1 MEKIR
6 VVHHANQLGL
16 GGTEK
21 TMQLFCKYMDKNIFD
36 VHVLTRKDPAPLTEI
51 WMTNI
56 KALLGRGKYK
66 AKKSQFEQ
74 AFRRAPEFKELLG
87 PDNVHFYTLSSLPE
101 IIAKISPLILHV
113 HNSGIIEPPL
123 DQPHAISQI
132 PAIFTT
138 NIFGKQGRSPEQE
151 KISKILFVSNW
162 LKEYASWSKGDSRC
176 DVLYNPIEKPLTDTN
191 LRSELNISEDV
202 FVIGRVGRNAYDIYD
217 PISIKAYKEIEN
229 KKTLFLVLSP
239 PLQMVKDAKEIGIRN
254 ILFLEPST
262 NDLFL
267 SRFYNTIDIFA
278 HARLDGET
286 FGCAIAEAMIHG
298 KPVVSHQSGI
308 YNAQT
313 EIIDDSCGFIA
324 DKDDFTAYAAFLKRL
339 FENREL
345 REQMGA
351 AARKKALMNFEAG
364 VVTKKLETLYL
375 DELRK
380 KGNRTEIGQT
390 RPQAT

>member
-21 TMQLFCKYMDKNIFD
+21 TMQIFCKYMDKNIFD
-36 VHVLTRKDPAPLTEI
+36 VHVLTRKHPAPLTEI
-51 WMTNI
+51 WMTDI
-56 KALLGRGKYK
+56 KAVLGRKKYK
-66 AKKSQFEQ
+66 EKKSQFEH
-74 AFRRAPEFKELLG
+74 AFMRTPEFKELLG
-87 PDNVHFYTLSSLPE
+87 PDNVHFYTLSTLPN
-101 IIAKISPLILHV
+101 IMAKISPHILHV

-123 DQPHAISQI
+123 DQPKTISQI

-138 NIFGKQGRSPEQE
+138 NVFGKQGRSPEQE

-176 DVLYNPIEKPLTDTN
+176 DVLYNPIEKPLTDAN

-202 FVIGRVGRNAYDIYD
+202 VVIGRVGRNASDIYD
-217 PISIKAYKEIEN
+217 PISIRAYKEIEDN
-229 KKTLFLVLSP
+229 NTLFLALSP
-239 PLQMVKDAKEIGIRN
+239 PPQMVKDAKEIGIKN

-298 KPVVSHQSGI
+298 KPVVSHKSGI

-324 DKDDFTAYAAFLKRL
+324 DKDNYTAYAAFLKRL

-345 REQMGA
+345 RQHMGA
-351 AARKKALMNFEAG
+351 VARKKALLNFEAS
-364 VVTKKLETLYL
+364 VVTKRLESLYL

-380 KGNRTEIGQT
+380 KGTEYRWDKHG
-390 RPQAT
+390 PQGT